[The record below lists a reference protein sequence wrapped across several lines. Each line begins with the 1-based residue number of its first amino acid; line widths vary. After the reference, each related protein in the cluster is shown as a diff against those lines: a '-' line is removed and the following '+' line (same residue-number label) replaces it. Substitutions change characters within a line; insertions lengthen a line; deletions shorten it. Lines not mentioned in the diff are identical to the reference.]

1 LISVLTEYQAQL
13 MKIQIQASW
22 LASLAMVALA
32 GCGGGGDGDPATG
45 GGNPPPG
52 GGSNAPP
59 TIQGQPNGSVV
70 AGQAF
75 SFQPTASDPNGDTLT
90 FEVTNLPDWATF
102 NSSTGRISGTPAAAD
117 VATYSGIA
125 VRVSDGQ
132 ASASLPTFAITVMQA
147 GAANGTATLSWVAP
161 LQNADGSPLTDLA
174 GFQVQYGRNEG
185 DLSQVVTLNNASINR
200 YVVEN
205 LSTGTW
211 FFSVA
216 AINSRGVLSA
226 SSSVASKTI

>member
-1 LISVLTEYQAQL
+1 
-13 MKIQIQASW
+13 M
-22 LASLAMVALA
+22 
-32 GCGGGGDGDPATG
+32 
-45 GGNPPPG
+45 
-52 GGSNAPP
+52 
-59 TIQGQPNGSVV
+59 

-90 FEVTNLPDWATF
+90 FSVTNLPDWASF
-102 NSSTGRISGTPAAAD
+102 NSSTGRISGTPAAGD

-147 GAANGTATLSWVAP
+147 GAANGSATLSWVAP
-161 LQNADGSPLTDLA
+161 SQNADGSPLTDLA

-205 LSTGTW
+205 LSAGTW

-226 SSSVASKTI
+226 GSSVASKTI

>member
-1 LISVLTEYQAQL
+1 

-22 LASLAMVALA
+22 LATLAMVALA
-32 GCGGGGDGDPATG
+32 GCGGGGDSGDGATG
-45 GGNPPPG
+45 GGNPPPA

-75 SFQPTASDPNGDTLT
+75 SFQPAASDPNGDPLT
-90 FEVTNLPDWATF
+90 FSVTNLPDWATF

-125 VRVSDGQ
+125 VSVSDGQ
-132 ASASLPTFAITVMQA
+132 ASAALPAFAITVLQA
-147 GAANGTATLSWVAP
+147 QAANGSATLSWVAP
-161 LQNADGSPLTDLA
+161 SQNADGSPLTDLA
-174 GFQVQYGRNEG
+174 GFQVRYGLDAGE
-185 DLSQVVTLNNASINR
+185 LSQIVTLNNASLNR

-205 LSTGTW
+205 LSSGTW

-226 SSSVASKTI
+226 SSGVASKTI

>member
-1 LISVLTEYQAQL
+1 

-22 LASLAMVALA
+22 LAMLGVVALA

-59 TIQGQPNGSVV
+59 TIQGQPNGSVA

-75 SFQPTASDPNGDTLT
+75 SFQPTASDPNGDALT
-90 FEVTNLPDWATF
+90 FSVTNLPDWATF
-102 NSSTGRISGTPAAAD
+102 NSSTGRISGTPTAAD

-125 VRVSDGQ
+125 VQVSDGQ

-205 LSTGTW
+205 LSAGTW

-226 SSSVASKTI
+226 GSSVASKTI

>member
-1 LISVLTEYQAQL
+1 
-13 MKIQIQASW
+13 MKIQIHASW
-22 LASLAMVALA
+22 PAMVAMVALA

-45 GGNPPPG
+45 SGNPG

-59 TIQGQPNGSVV
+59 TIQGQPSGSVV

-90 FEVTNLPDWATF
+90 FSVTNLPGWATF
-102 NSSTGRISGTPAAAD
+102 NSSTGRISGTPAASD

-132 ASASLPTFAITVMQA
+132 ASASLPAFAITVMQA
-147 GAANGTATLSWVAP
+147 GAANGAATLSWVAP

-205 LSTGTW
+205 LSAGTW

-216 AINSRGVLSA
+216 AVNSRGVLSA

>member
-1 LISVLTEYQAQL
+1 
-13 MKIQIQASW
+13 MKIQTQASW
-22 LASLAMVALA
+22 LAVLGMVALA

-45 GGNPPPG
+45 GGNPPPA

-59 TIQGQPNGSVV
+59 TIQGQPNGSVA

-90 FEVTNLPDWATF
+90 FSVTNLPAWATF
-102 NSSTGRISGTPAAAD
+102 NSSTGRISGTPTTAD

-125 VRVSDGQ
+125 VQVSDGQ
-132 ASASLPTFAITVMQA
+132 ASASLPAFAITVMQA
-147 GAANGTATLSWVAP
+147 QAGNGSATLSWVAP
-161 LQNADGSPLTDLA
+161 SQNADGTPLTDLA
-174 GFQVQYGRNEG
+174 GFQVQYGRSEG
-185 DLSQVVTLNNASINR
+185 DLSQSVTLDNPSLNR

-205 LSTGTW
+205 LSDGIW

>member
-1 LISVLTEYQAQL
+1 

-22 LASLAMVALA
+22 LAMLGMVALA

-45 GGNPPPG
+45 GGNPPAG

-59 TIQGQPNGSVV
+59 TIQGQPSGSVA

-90 FEVTNLPDWATF
+90 FSVTNLPDWATF
-102 NSSTGRISGTPAAAD
+102 NSSTGRISGTPTAAD

-132 ASASLPTFAITVMQA
+132 TSASLPAFAITVMEA

-161 LQNADGSPLTDLA
+161 LQNADGTPLTDLA

-205 LSTGTW
+205 LSAGTW

-226 SSSVASKTI
+226 ASSVASKTI

>member
-1 LISVLTEYQAQL
+1 

-22 LASLAMVALA
+22 LASLAVVALA
-32 GCGGGGDGDPATG
+32 GCGGGGDSDPATG

-90 FEVTNLPDWATF
+90 FSVTNLPDWASF
-102 NSSTGRISGTPAAAD
+102 NSSTGRISGTPAAGD

-147 GAANGTATLSWVAP
+147 GAANGSATLSWVAP
-161 LQNADGSPLTDLA
+161 SQNADGSPLTDLA

-205 LSTGTW
+205 LSAGTW

-226 SSSVASKTI
+226 GSSVASKTI

>member
-1 LISVLTEYQAQL
+1 
-13 MKIQIQASW
+13 MKIQIKASW
-22 LASLAMVALA
+22 LATWSMVALA
-32 GCGGGGDGDPATG
+32 GCGGGGDSGDGATG
-45 GGNPPPG
+45 GGNPPPA

-75 SFQPTASDPNGDTLT
+75 SFQPAASDPNGDSLT
-90 FEVTNLPDWATF
+90 FSITNLPAWATF

-125 VRVSDGQ
+125 VSVSDGQ
-132 ASASLPTFAITVMQA
+132 ASASLPAFAITVMQA
-147 GAANGTATLSWVAP
+147 QAANGSATLSWVAP

-174 GFQVQYGRNEG
+174 GFQVQYGRSEG
-185 DLSQVVTLNNASINR
+185 DLTQIVTLNNASLNR

-205 LSTGTW
+205 LSAGTW

-226 SSSVASKTI
+226 FSSVASKTI